1 MVKGKIHGKRG
12 LYMAKL
18 ACMAEGHVWQG
29 GMRGKWGGGGE
40 MRAGEMAT
48 KADGTHATGMN
59 SSFFY
64 GSTSIFNLQ
73 YFAFRFLNLYQLN

>member
-1 MVKGKIHGKRG
+1 
-12 LYMAKL
+12 MAKGGCTWQSWHAWQRGMCGRG
-18 ACMAEGHVWQG
+18 ACVASGEG
-29 GMRGKWGGGGE
+29 RGE